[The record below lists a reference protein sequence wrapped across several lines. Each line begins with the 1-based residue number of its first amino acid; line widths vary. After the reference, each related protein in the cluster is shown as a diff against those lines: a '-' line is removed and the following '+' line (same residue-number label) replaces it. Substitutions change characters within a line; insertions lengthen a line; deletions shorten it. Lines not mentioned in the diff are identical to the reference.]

1 MKKINSGEVEFKLVG
16 KGTYWE
22 VRQKVYLFGL
32 IPYWS
37 KFYWGANEL
46 GRYATK
52 SMALIGIAEYI
63 AARDRVETLITIL
76 RTIFVTVFTSHNH
89 LMETVDES

>member
-1 MKKINSGEVEFKLVG
+1 MKKINSSEVEFKLVG

-37 KFYWGANEL
+37 KFYWGANEW

-63 AARDRVETLITIL
+63 AVRDRVGTTYYYTADDI
-76 RTIFVTVFTSHNH
+76 RNSVYVPQPP
-89 LMETVDES
+89 DGDR

>member
-1 MKKINSGEVEFKLVG
+1 MKKICDKDVEFKVVA

-22 VRQKVYLFGL
+22 VRQKVYLFGI

-37 KFYWGANEL
+37 KFYWGADEL

-52 SMALIGIAEYI
+52 AQALVGMAEYI
-63 AARDRVETLITIL
+63 AARDKASTAPSYYTAEDIRNNVYIPQPPTE
-76 RTIFVTVFTSHNH
+76 
-89 LMETVDES
+89 DY

>member
-1 MKKINSGEVEFKLVG
+1 MKKINSSEVEFKLVG

-37 KFYWGANEL
+37 KFY
-46 GRYATK
+46 
-52 SMALIGIAEYI
+52 
-63 AARDRVETLITIL
+63 
-76 RTIFVTVFTSHNH
+76 
-89 LMETVDES
+89 

>member
-1 MKKINSGEVEFKLVG
+1 MKKINSSEVEFKLVG

-37 KFYWGANEL
+37 KFYW
-46 GRYATK
+46 
-52 SMALIGIAEYI
+52 
-63 AARDRVETLITIL
+63 
-76 RTIFVTVFTSHNH
+76 
-89 LMETVDES
+89 

>member
-1 MKKINSGEVEFKLVG
+1 MKKINSSEVEFKLVG

-63 AARDRVETLITIL
+63 ASRDRVGTTYYYTADDI
-76 RTIFVTVFTSHNH
+76 RNSVYVPQPP
-89 LMETVDES
+89 DGDR

>member
-1 MKKINSGEVEFKLVG
+1 MKKINSSEVEFKLVG

-52 SMALIGIAEYI
+52 SMALIGIAEHI
-63 AARDRVETLITIL
+63 AARDRVGTTYYYTADDI
-76 RTIFVTVFTSHNH
+76 RNSVYVPQPP
-89 LMETVDES
+89 DGDR

>member
-22 VRQKVYLFGL
+22 VRQKVYLFGI

-37 KFYWGANEL
+37 KFYWGANEW

-63 AARDRVETLITIL
+63 AARDRVGDTYYYTADDI
-76 RTIFVTVFTSHNH
+76 RNSVYVPQPP
-89 LMETVDES
+89 DGDR

>member
-37 KFYWGANEL
+37 KFYWEL
-46 GRYATK
+46 
-52 SMALIGIAEYI
+52 
-63 AARDRVETLITIL
+63 
-76 RTIFVTVFTSHNH
+76 TSGEDTPPNQWH
-89 LMETVDES
+89 LLV

>member
-1 MKKINSGEVEFKLVG
+1 MKKINSSEVEFKLVG

-63 AARDRVETLITIL
+63 AARDRFGTTYYYTADDIRNSVYVPQPPDGD
-76 RTIFVTVFTSHNH
+76 R
-89 LMETVDES
+89 

>member
-52 SMALIGIAEYI
+52 SMALVGIAEYI
-63 AARDRVETLITIL
+63 AARDRVGTTYYYTADDIRNSVYVPQPPEGD
-76 RTIFVTVFTSHNH
+76 R
-89 LMETVDES
+89 

>member
-1 MKKINSGEVEFKLVG
+1 MKKIFDQDVEFKVCS

-52 SMALIGIAEYI
+52 AMALTGIAEYI
-63 AARDRVETLITIL
+63 AARDRTGKTCYYTANEIRDSVYIPQPPKE
-76 RTIFVTVFTSHNH
+76 
-89 LMETVDES
+89 DY

>member
-37 KFYWGANEL
+37 KFYWGANE
-46 GRYATK
+46 
-52 SMALIGIAEYI
+52 
-63 AARDRVETLITIL
+63 
-76 RTIFVTVFTSHNH
+76 
-89 LMETVDES
+89 